1 MPHLSEKP
9 TGRPVSQTS
18 PKATLLVQ
26 LRLRNLGLLPGT
38 KKFELPVPHLRPPG
52 FELHGMNPLSSAVI
66 VDQVAGPRYL
76 HEEGFPLD
84 NLSLAVADLIDE
96 VNVAVLVDVY
106 VTVNQIRNC
115 NGDRTASGALR
126 DHVDEFL
133 RKRVKHDTPAT
144 LGPLARDRVESRQ

>member
-1 MPHLSEKP
+1 SIPVRRLCLDLLAEYGQGRDRDKHQSAFHGLYSFSQLPHLSEKP

-38 KKFELPVPHLRPPG
+38 KKFELPVPHFRPPG

-66 VDQVAGPRYL
+66 VDQVTGPRYL

-84 NLSLAVADLIDE
+84 DLSLAVADLI
-96 VNVAVLVDVY
+96 
-106 VTVNQIRNC
+106 
-115 NGDRTASGALR
+115 
-126 DHVDEFL
+126 
-133 RKRVKHDTPAT
+133 
-144 LGPLARDRVESRQ
+144 